1 MISKKETYIFLE
13 SVEKIDAIVPNK
25 LVEIQQMYDLA
36 TSITATMNGECVQS
50 SGSKQKM
57 ADAANKCMDT
67 IDEIS
72 GHVDKLRNQRKEVTQ
87 TIEKLYSPIEYKVLH
102 LRYIQHKTL
111 EEIADEFGR
120 SYDWAKDTSKRA
132 VEHVQVILNKCPQT
146 PPNAPKSP

>member
-1 MISKKETYIFLE
+1 MISKKDTYIFLE
-13 SVEKIDAIVPNK
+13 SVEKVDAIVPNK
-25 LVEIQQMYDLA
+25 LIEIQQMHDLA

-57 ADAANKCMDT
+57 ADAVNKCMDT

-72 GHVDKLRNQRKEVTQ
+72 AEVDRLRKRRKEVIQ
-87 TIEKLYSPIEYKVLH
+87 TIEQLYSPAEYKVLH
-102 LRYIQHKTL
+102 MRYIQHKDL

-132 VEHVQVILNKCPQT
+132 VEHVQAILNKYPQT
-146 PPNAPKSP
+146 PPNAPKCP